1 MPPFYYE
8 VKSMF
13 GTIVTIGLCVY
24 GIIALLVVSIVNY
37 KRSDYMNLIKA
48 YYNIV
53 NALNDYD
60 LTKEQREK
68 LENALFEIT
77 RILNDLEREGH
88 YYDN

>member
-1 MPPFYYE
+1 
-8 VKSMF
+8 MF
-13 GTIVTIGLCVY
+13 GTIVTIGLCLY
-24 GIIALLVVSIVNY
+24 GIIALILVSIVNY

-60 LTKEQREK
+60 LTKEQRDK

-77 RILNDLEREGH
+77 DILNDLESEGK
-88 YYDN
+88 YFDN

>member
-1 MPPFYYE
+1 
-8 VKSMF
+8 MF
-13 GTIVTIGLCVY
+13 GTIVTIGLCLY
-24 GIIALLVVSIVNY
+24 GIIALILVLIVNY

-77 RILNDLEREGH
+77 HILNDLESEGK
-88 YYDN
+88 YFDN

>member
-1 MPPFYYE
+1 MPPFYYG
-8 VKSMF
+8 VINMF
-13 GTIVTIGLCVY
+13 GTIVTIGLCLY

-68 LENALFEIT
+68 LEYALFEIT
-77 RILNDLEREGH
+77 RILNDLESEGK
-88 YYDN
+88 YFDN

>member
-1 MPPFYYE
+1 
-8 VKSMF
+8 MF
-13 GTIVTIGLCVY
+13 GTIVTIGLCLY
-24 GIIALLVVSIVNY
+24 GIIALILVSIVNY

-68 LENALFEIT
+68 LENALFEIMH
-77 RILNDLEREGH
+77 ILNDLESEGK
-88 YYDN
+88 YFDN

>member
-1 MPPFYYE
+1 
-8 VKSMF
+8 MF
-13 GTIVTIGLCVY
+13 GTIITIGLCLY

-68 LENALFEIT
+68 LEYALFEIT
-77 RILNDLEREGH
+77 SILNDLESEGH

>member
-1 MPPFYYE
+1 ML
-8 VKSMF
+8 V
-13 GTIVTIGLCVY
+13 TIFTIGLCLY
-24 GIIALLVVSIVNY
+24 GIILLIRVSIVNY

-77 RILNDLEREGH
+77 HILNDLESEGK
-88 YYDN
+88 YFDN

>member
-1 MPPFYYE
+1 
-8 VKSMF
+8 MF
-13 GTIVTIGLCVY
+13 GTIVTIGLCLY
-24 GIIALLVVSIVNY
+24 GIIALILVSIVNY

-60 LTKEQREK
+60 K

-77 RILNDLEREGH
+77 HILNDLESEGK
-88 YYDN
+88 YFDN

>member
-1 MPPFYYE
+1 
-8 VKSMF
+8 MF
-13 GTIVTIGLCVY
+13 GTIVTIGLCLY
-24 GIIALLVVSIVNY
+24 GIIALILVSIVNY

-60 LTKEQREK
+60 LTKEQRDK

-77 RILNDLEREGH
+77 HILNDLESEGK
-88 YYDN
+88 YFEN

>member
-1 MPPFYYE
+1 
-8 VKSMF
+8 MF
-13 GTIVTIGLCVY
+13 GTIVTIGLCLY

-60 LTKEQREK
+60 LTKEQRDK

-77 RILNDLEREGH
+77 HILNDLESEGK
-88 YYDN
+88 YFDN

>member
-1 MPPFYYE
+1 
-8 VKSMF
+8 MF
-13 GTIVTIGLCVY
+13 GTIVTIGLCLY
-24 GIIALLVVSIVNY
+24 GIIALLVVLIVNY

-77 RILNDLEREGH
+77 SILNDLESEGK
-88 YYDN
+88 YFDN

>member
-1 MPPFYYE
+1 
-8 VKSMF
+8 MF
-13 GTIVTIGLCVY
+13 GTIVTIGLCLY
-24 GIIALLVVSIVNY
+24 GIIALILVSIVNY
-37 KRSDYMNLIKA
+37 KRSYYMNLIKA

-77 RILNDLEREGH
+77 HILNDLESEGK
-88 YYDN
+88 YFDN

>member
-1 MPPFYYE
+1 
-8 VKSMF
+8 MF
-13 GTIVTIGLCVY
+13 GTIVTIGLCLY
-24 GIIALLVVSIVNY
+24 GIIALILVSIVNY

-60 LTKEQREK
+60 LTKEQRDK

-77 RILNDLEREGH
+77 HILNDLESEGK
-88 YYDN
+88 YFDS

>member
-1 MPPFYYE
+1 ML
-8 VKSMF
+8 
-13 GTIVTIGLCVY
+13 GTIFTIGLCLY
-24 GIIALLVVSIVNY
+24 GIILLIRVSIVNY

-77 RILNDLEREGH
+77 SILNDLESEGN

>member
-1 MPPFYYE
+1 
-8 VKSMF
+8 
-13 GTIVTIGLCVY
+13 
-24 GIIALLVVSIVNY
+24 
-37 KRSDYMNLIKA
+37 MNLIKA

-68 LENALFEIT
+68 LEYALFEIT
-77 RILNDLEREGH
+77 SILNDLESEGH

>member
-1 MPPFYYE
+1 
-8 VKSMF
+8 MF
-13 GTIVTIGLCVY
+13 GTIVTIGLCLY
-24 GIIALLVVSIVNY
+24 GIIALILVSIVNY

-77 RILNDLEREGH
+77 SILNDLESEGN

>member
-1 MPPFYYE
+1 
-8 VKSMF
+8 MF
-13 GTIVTIGLCVY
+13 GTIVTIGLCLY

>member
-1 MPPFYYE
+1 
-8 VKSMF
+8 MF
-13 GTIVTIGLCVY
+13 GTIVTIGLCLY
-24 GIIALLVVSIVNY
+24 GIIALILVSIVNY

-60 LTKEQREK
+60 LTKEQRDK

-77 RILNDLEREGH
+77 HILND
-88 YYDN
+88 

>member
-1 MPPFYYE
+1 
-8 VKSMF
+8 MF
-13 GTIVTIGLCVY
+13 GTIVTIGLCLY
-24 GIIALLVVSIVNY
+24 GIIALIRLSIVNN

-77 RILNDLEREGH
+77 HILNDLESEGK
-88 YYDN
+88 YFDN

>member
-1 MPPFYYE
+1 
-8 VKSMF
+8 MF
-13 GTIVTIGLCVY
+13 GTIVTIGLCLY
-24 GIIALLVVSIVNY
+24 GIIALILVSIVNY

-77 RILNDLEREGH
+77 HILNDLESEGK
-88 YYDN
+88 YFDNYTFK

>member
-1 MPPFYYE
+1 
-8 VKSMF
+8 MF
-13 GTIVTIGLCVY
+13 GTIVTIGLCLY
-24 GIIALLVVSIVNY
+24 GIIALILVSIVNY
-37 KRSDYMNLIKA
+37 KRSNYMNLIKA

-77 RILNDLEREGH
+77 HILNDLESEGK
-88 YYDN
+88 YFDN

>member
-1 MPPFYYE
+1 
-8 VKSMF
+8 MF
-13 GTIVTIGLCVY
+13 GTIVTIGLCLY
-24 GIIALLVVSIVNY
+24 GIIALILVSIVNY

-60 LTKEQREK
+60 LTKEKREK

-77 RILNDLEREGH
+77 HILNDLESEGK
-88 YYDN
+88 YFDN

>member
-1 MPPFYYE
+1 
-8 VKSMF
+8 MF
-13 GTIVTIGLCVY
+13 GTIVTIGLCLY
-24 GIIALLVVSIVNY
+24 GIIALILVSIVNY

-60 LTKEQREK
+60 LTKEQRDK

-77 RILNDLEREGH
+77 HILNDLESEVK
-88 YYDN
+88 YFDN

>member
-1 MPPFYYE
+1 
-8 VKSMF
+8 MF
-13 GTIVTIGLCVY
+13 GTIVTIGLCLY

-77 RILNDLEREGH
+77 HILNDLESEGK
-88 YYDN
+88 YFDN

>member
-1 MPPFYYE
+1 
-8 VKSMF
+8 MF
-13 GTIVTIGLCVY
+13 GTIVTIGLCLY

-53 NALNDYD
+53 NVLNDYD
-60 LTKEQREK
+60 LTNEQREK

>member
-13 GTIVTIGLCVY
+13 GTIVTIGLCLY

>member
-1 MPPFYYE
+1 
-8 VKSMF
+8 MF
-13 GTIVTIGLCVY
+13 GTIVTIGLCIY
-24 GIIALLVVSIVNY
+24 GIIALILVSIVNY

-60 LTKEQREK
+60 LTKEQRDK

-77 RILNDLEREGH
+77 HILNDLESEGK
-88 YYDN
+88 YFDN

>member
-1 MPPFYYE
+1 
-8 VKSMF
+8 MF
-13 GTIVTIGLCVY
+13 GTIVTIGLCLY
-24 GIIALLVVSIVNY
+24 GIIALILVSIVNY

-68 LENALFEIT
+68 LENVLFEIT
-77 RILNDLEREGH
+77 HILNDLESEGK
-88 YYDN
+88 YFDN

>member
-1 MPPFYYE
+1 
-8 VKSMF
+8 MF
-13 GTIVTIGLCVY
+13 GTIVTIGLCLY
-24 GIIALLVVSIVNY
+24 GIIALILVSIVNY

-77 RILNDLEREGH
+77 HILNDLESEGK
-88 YYDN
+88 YFDN

>member
-1 MPPFYYE
+1 
-8 VKSMF
+8 MF
-13 GTIVTIGLCVY
+13 GTIVTIVLCLY
-24 GIIALLVVSIVNY
+24 GIIALILVSIVNY

-60 LTKEQREK
+60 LTKEQRDK

-77 RILNDLEREGH
+77 HILNDLESEGK
-88 YYDN
+88 YFDN

>member
-1 MPPFYYE
+1 
-8 VKSMF
+8 MF
-13 GTIVTIGLCVY
+13 GTIVTIGLCLY

-60 LTKEQREK
+60 LTKKQREK

>member
-1 MPPFYYE
+1 
-8 VKSMF
+8 MF
-13 GTIVTIGLCVY
+13 GTIVTIGLCLY
-24 GIIALLVVSIVNY
+24 GIIALILVSIVNY

-60 LTKEQREK
+60 LTKEQRDK

-77 RILNDLEREGH
+77 HILNDLESEGN
-88 YYDN
+88 YFDN

>member
-1 MPPFYYE
+1 
-8 VKSMF
+8 MF
-13 GTIVTIGLCVY
+13 GTIVTIALCLY
-24 GIIALLVVSIVNY
+24 GIIALILVSIVNY

-77 RILNDLEREGH
+77 HILNDLESEGK
-88 YYDN
+88 YFDN

>member
-1 MPPFYYE
+1 
-8 VKSMF
+8 MF
-13 GTIVTIGLCVY
+13 GTIVTIGLFLY
-24 GIIALLVVSIVNY
+24 GIIALILVSIVNY

-60 LTKEQREK
+60 LTKEQRDK

-77 RILNDLEREGH
+77 HILNDLESEGK
-88 YYDN
+88 YFDN

>member
-1 MPPFYYE
+1 
-8 VKSMF
+8 MF
-13 GTIVTIGLCVY
+13 GTIVTIGLCLY
-24 GIIALLVVSIVNY
+24 GIIALILVSIVNY

-60 LTKEQREK
+60 LTKEQRDK

-77 RILNDLEREGH
+77 HILNDLESEGK
-88 YYDN
+88 YFDY